1 MKIAILGGTFN
12 PIHIGHLSL
21 AEDVCESLGYDKII
35 FVLANIPPHKKISK
49 SVNVQHRIKMLEL
62 AVKKNIKFDL
72 DLCEIERE
80 GISYTIDT
88 IRYLNEKYKNELD
101 GKIGLIIGQE
111 NASEF
116 KKWKEAEHLAKLVD
130 IIIARRQDV
139 SSEQKEE
146 CKNKPLG
153 EYTGGFE
160 NSNYKKVCEE
170 FEYDFVPME
179 NIILPISSTDVRT
192 RIATKSGWRYLV
204 PNEVFEYIL
213 ENRLYE

>member
-88 IRYLNEKYKNELD
+88 IYDLESRYQEKIE
-101 GKIGLIIGQE
+101 GKIGLIIGDDLLSGFE
-111 NASEF
+111 S
-116 KKWKEAEHLAKLVD
+116 WHLAETLALRVRL
-130 IIIARRQDV
+130 IVGRRN
-139 SSEQKEE
+139 SSVL
-146 CKNKPLG
+146 PL
-153 EYTGGFE
+153 ESKFPFSPLS
-160 NSNYKKVCEE
+160 NS
-170 FEYDFVPME
+170 
-179 NIILPISSTDVRT
+179 ILPISSSDIRN
-192 RIATKSGWRYLV
+192 RIINKKSWRYLV
-204 PNEVFEYIL
+204 PESVFQYINER
-213 ENRLYE
+213 NLYE